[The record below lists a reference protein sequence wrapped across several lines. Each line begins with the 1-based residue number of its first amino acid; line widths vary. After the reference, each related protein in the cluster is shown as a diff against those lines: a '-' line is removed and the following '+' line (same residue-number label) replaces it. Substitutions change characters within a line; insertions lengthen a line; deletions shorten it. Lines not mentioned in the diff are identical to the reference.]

1 LLQRWCDET
10 IGVEERMD
18 EAALRRIELFSSLSR
33 KQRRLLAM
41 RADEID
47 IPAGRVL
54 CCKGNTAHEFFVIEE
69 GTARVVSD
77 GQYLDQLGP
86 GDFFGEMGLL
96 EGSARNA
103 DVTAETPLRLIVLS
117 GPVLKE
123 LERDAPALARRLSG
137 AIEQRRAW
145 LQPVP

>member
-1 LLQRWCDET
+1 
-10 IGVEERMD
+10 MD

-41 RADEID
+41 RADAVD
-47 IPAGRVL
+47 IPPGRVL

-96 EGSARNA
+96 EGSERNA
-103 DVTAETPLRLIVLS
+103 DVIAETPLTVIVLR
-117 GPVLKE
+117 GPAFKE
-123 LERDAPALARRLSG
+123 LERDAPRLARRLRRSVQ
-137 AIEQRRAW
+137 QRREW

>member
-1 LLQRWCDET
+1 M
-10 IGVEERMD
+10 EERMD

-77 GQYLDQLGP
+77 GQYLDELGP

-96 EGSARNA
+96 EKTLRNA
-103 DVTAETPLRLIVLS
+103 TVTAKTPMRLVTLT
-117 GPVLKE
+117 GWDLKRM
-123 LERDAPALARRLSG
+123 ERHIPE
-137 AIEQRRAW
+137 AIERVRNTLEERR
-145 LQPVP
+145 PS